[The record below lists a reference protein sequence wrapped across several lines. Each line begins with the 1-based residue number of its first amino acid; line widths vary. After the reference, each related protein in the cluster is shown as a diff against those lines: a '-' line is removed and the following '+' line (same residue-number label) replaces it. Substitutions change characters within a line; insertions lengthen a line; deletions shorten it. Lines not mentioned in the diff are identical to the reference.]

1 MKTFKQYLDEMSVR
15 GMNGGLVPIKKV
27 VSRNVAGKLQKT
39 YPGKSASS
47 GGGGGGAGSG
57 AGGSGE

>member
-1 MKTFKQYLDEMSVR
+1 MKSFKQFVSELAVR
-15 GMNGGLVPIKKV
+15 SAGGGLIPIKKV

-47 GGGGGGAGSG
+47 GGGGSGDGG
-57 AGGSGE
+57 E

>member
-1 MKTFKQYLDEMSVR
+1 MIKTFKQYIEEMSVR
-15 GMNGGLVPIKKV
+15 GATGQLVPIKKV

-47 GGGGGGAGSG
+47 GGGGLGD
-57 AGGSGE
+57 SGE

>member
-1 MKTFKQYLDEMSVR
+1 MKSFKQFITELAVR
-15 GMNGGLVPIKKV
+15 SAGGGLIPIKKV

-47 GGGGGGAGSG
+47 GGGGGSG
-57 AGGSGE
+57 DGGE

>member
-1 MKTFKQYLDEMSVR
+1 MKTFKQYLEELSVR
-15 GMNGGLVPIKKV
+15 SAGGGLIPIKKV

-47 GGGGGGAGSG
+47 GGGGGSGSG
-57 AGGSGE
+57 GGGE

>member
-1 MKTFKQYLDEMSVR
+1 MKTFKQYFAELAVR
-15 GMNGGLVPIKKV
+15 SASGGMIPIKKV

-47 GGGGGGAGSG
+47 GGGGGGGSG
-57 AGGSGE
+57 DGGE

>member
-1 MKTFKQYLDEMSVR
+1 MKTFKQYLKELSVR
-15 GMNGGLVPIKKV
+15 AVGGGMIPIKKV

-47 GGGGGGAGSG
+47 GGGSGGGASGSG
-57 AGGSGE
+57 DE

>member
-1 MKTFKQYLDEMSVR
+1 MKTFKQYLEEMSVR
-15 GMNGGLVPIKKV
+15 GATGHLVPIKKV

-39 YPGKSASS
+39 FPGKSASS
-47 GGGGGGAGSG
+47 GGGGGGG

>member
-1 MKTFKQYLDEMSVR
+1 MKTFKQFVAELAVR
-15 GMNGGLVPIKKV
+15 SAGGGMIPIKKV

-47 GGGGGGAGSG
+47 GGGSGGGASGSG
-57 AGGSGE
+57 DE

>member
-1 MKTFKQYLDEMSVR
+1 MKTFKQYIAELAVR
-15 GMNGGLVPIKKV
+15 GPSGQLVPIKKV

-47 GGGGGGAGSG
+47 GGGGGG
-57 AGGSGE
+57 GSGE